1 MTRTLVVCGTDTGI
15 GKTVVAAAL
24 AGLIGADY
32 WKPIQ
37 TGLDGETDR
46 ETVMRLAQIDA
57 RRAHGE
63 AYRLKSPASPH
74 RAAELDGI
82 DIDTSR
88 LIPPQTSSPLLIEP
102 VGGLLVPLT
111 RQVLQID
118 VIARWAKPVVL
129 VASTRLGTINHTLMS
144 VTALRALRLSIAG
157 LVFTGEE
164 NNDTQHT
171 IADFT
176 QLPVLGRLPHLNPLD
191 ATSLQDAARTCLDI
205 APVLAAWEHTH
216 DS

>member
-1 MTRTLVVCGTDTGI
+1 MTRALVICGTDTGI

-24 AGLIGADY
+24 ACLLDADY

-46 ETVMRLAQIDA
+46 ETVMRLARLDA

-63 AYRLKSPASPH
+63 AYILKTPTSPH

-82 DIDTSR
+82 DIDTAR
-88 LIPPQTSSPLLIEP
+88 LIAPHTSNPLLIEP

-118 VIARWAKPVVL
+118 VIARWSEPVVL

-144 VTALRALRLSIAG
+144 VAALRAYRLPITG
-157 LVFTGEE
+157 IIFTGEE
-164 NNDTQHT
+164 KPDTQDT
-171 IADFT
+171 ITQFT

-191 ATSLQDAARTCLDI
+191 ATSLQDAARTYLEV
-205 APVLAAWEHTH
+205 APVLAAWERAH
-216 DS
+216 DT